1 MELGIQLLGGNL
13 KRILVLKHPADL
25 NLVVEG
31 HKGRVWLL
39 FFLYFFHMP
48 TATYIFVLLRN
59 FLSMS
64 GLLNMHSYADK
75 SKNA

>member
-25 NLVVEG
+25 SLVVEG

-39 FFLYFFHMP
+39 FFLYFFTSQLP
-48 TATYIFVLLRN
+48 PISLFYLGK
-59 FLSMS
+59 FLSIS